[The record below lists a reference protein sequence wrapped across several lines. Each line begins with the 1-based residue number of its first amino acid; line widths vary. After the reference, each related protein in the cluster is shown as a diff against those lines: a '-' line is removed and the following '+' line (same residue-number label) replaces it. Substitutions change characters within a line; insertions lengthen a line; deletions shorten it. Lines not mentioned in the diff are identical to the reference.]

1 MDLRGNPV
9 YWPRTCTES
18 AAVTHAPEELNHED
32 VLRMRLQIL
41 RQDHRDLDVA
51 IVALED
57 ALVPDILVIRRLK
70 RQKLHLKDRIARI
83 EDELTPDI
91 IA

>member
-1 MDLRGNPV
+1 M
-9 YWPRTCTES
+9 
-18 AAVTHAPEELNHED
+18 NHED
-32 VLRMRLQIL
+32 VLRMRLEVL

-51 IVALED
+51 IRALEERTN
-57 ALVPDILVIRRLK
+57 PDLLVIRRLK

>member
-1 MDLRGNPV
+1 MNETPG
-9 YWPRTCTES
+9 EM
-18 AAVTHAPEELNHED
+18 NHED
-32 VLRMRLQIL
+32 VLRMRLEVL

-51 IVALED
+51 IRALEERTN
-57 ALVPDILVIRRLK
+57 PDLLVIRRLK

>member
-1 MDLRGNPV
+1 
-9 YWPRTCTES
+9 
-18 AAVTHAPEELNHED
+18 
-32 VLRMRLQIL
+32 MRLEVL

-51 IVALED
+51 IRAVED
-57 ALVPDILVIRRLK
+57 GPAPDPLVVRRLK
-70 RQKLHLKDRIARI
+70 RQKLGLKDRIARI

>member
-1 MDLRGNPV
+1 MTRPPQEL
-9 YWPRTCTES
+9 S
-18 AAVTHAPEELNHED
+18 HEEI
-32 VLRMRLQIL
+32 LRMRLEVL

-51 IVALED
+51 IRAVEAGVAPD
-57 ALVPDILVIRRLK
+57 VLVVKRLK

>member
-1 MDLRGNPV
+1 MTRP
-9 YWPRTCTES
+9 
-18 AAVTHAPEELNHED
+18 PETIEHDEI
-32 VLRMRLQIL
+32 LRMRLEVL

-51 IVALED
+51 IAAVEAGVAPDL
-57 ALVPDILVIRRLK
+57 LVVKRLK
-70 RQKLHLKDRIARI
+70 RQKLHLRDRIARI